1 MVIQYSP
8 IDLSFPSQGNTII
21 IYQDRLRT
29 NLRERNL
36 FIFTTQKGGVFPYR
50 YRCTT
55 GVRTYFGVRRH
66 KDYPHYDGMDLDS
79 YQCPEAIYLAV
90 YLRDMTGSYNS

>member
-1 MVIQYSP
+1 MDGNSIITNRFKILFPIQEKP
-8 IDLSFPSQGNTII
+8 I

-50 YRCTT
+50 YRCTWS
-55 GVRTYFGVRRH
+55 RH

-90 YLRDMTGSYNS
+90 YLRDMTGS